1 MATPIPAAGNG
12 QEKAVVLYKGD
23 AEAVHPLAR
32 YGESRVVRI
41 VADRLVLTDNR
52 KNRLN
57 REEALLTAQCAIAC
71 QLNPFP
77 PNPELWAWVT
87 VRADGKR
94 DLTLM
99 RGRDG
104 SVKIAMRNA
113 KAQNTYLLSPRF
125 RLVTDVSER
134 ERLHIPEGALAF
146 YCTSE
151 DYLSITTWQS
161 MVTTMKDAGV
171 SAEKLLE
178 KAGDPPSD
186 WGIGYVS
193 AEEMENLEWYH
204 DRAGKRIKKLEVK
217 MTHVERAQKR
227 AYMATLRKRW
237 AAYQEPEEV
246 ASSLDTDAYIVEG
259 EWMEAPTQ
267 EAPEGDK
274 SPEEKAVEEEDAKET
289 LFSPEPPAKPK
300 EWPGDIVDAL
310 RDGHILPKDA
320 AARHVIALLALS
332 PFLPGDPIE
341 WIAQW
346 ASKYR
351 RTRLVAE
358 QDAVSISPKAAAFQ
372 ATILWVG
379 ELPKDAEPLKDRPM
393 VKEALAQ
400 AA

>member
-41 VADRLVLTDNR
+41 VADRLMLTDNR
-52 KNRLN
+52 KNALTRD
-57 REEALLTAQCAIAC
+57 EALLTAQCAIAC

-87 VRADGKR
+87 VRQDGRR

-104 SVKIAMRNA
+104 TVKIAMKNS
-113 KAQNTYLLSPRF
+113 KAQGSYLLAPRF
-125 RLVTDVSER
+125 RLITDAAER

-171 SAEKLLE
+171 SADKLLE
-178 KAGDPPSD
+178 KAGDPPCD
-186 WGIGYVS
+186 WGIGYVT
-193 AEEMENLEWYH
+193 AEEMENLEYWH
-204 DRAGKRIKKLEVK
+204 DRNGKRGRKLEVK

-227 AYMATLRKRW
+227 AYMAALRKRW
-237 AAYQEPEEV
+237 AAYEEPEQV

-259 EWMEAPTQ
+259 EWMEAPIPAEHASETR
-267 EAPEGDK
+267 EDLKAAAEDAAETLYGDQGEPASKPSTPVK
-274 SPEEKAVEEEDAKET
+274 SP
-289 LFSPEPPAKPK
+289 SPAKPATPEAPPPAERMFDNALIEELAK
-300 EWPGDIVDAL
+300 EGLAPTKAEAAAML
-310 RDGHILPKDA
+310 GHSPWRYKATPMKKATLKAWCRGYNRGIDEGLEPDA
-320 AARHVIALLALS
+320 AASA
-332 PFLPGDPIE
+332 
-341 WIAQW
+341 
-346 ASKYR
+346 ASEEIK
-351 RTRLVAE
+351 
-358 QDAVSISPKAAAFQ
+358 
-372 ATILWVG
+372 
-379 ELPKDAEPLKDRPM
+379 ELEGTGG
-393 VKEALAQ
+393 
-400 AA
+400 